1 MEKTVEGPAASWTL
15 FIGEGPG
22 VRSRTGGA
30 WSLFLCFF
38 VALKRGEL
46 LRLVPC
52 MLVWHHQKNIFFLL
66 DRAKLKLK
74 TSNIYVTM
82 KKKHSGQAPTLLVL
96 IWDLSQFWPCHTN
109 MLGFFKSLLSR
120 NFCSEICWECLKN
133 ILLDI
138 DEFQAEEA
146 SSLLIL
152 KAIFLSKCHTN
163 ILSWPIH
170 ELHISRGNIFFAV
183 DFLFDQWNQLR
194 LMFFLLPFYTFHLES
209 YLCHTNTGF
218 LCMATGKQSSLTG
231 AMQIHEVTIGSD
243 LSMKK
248 KNLPTDP
255 FFKAVEIKESR
266 KRSSVVPS
274 LDGNLE

>member
-1 MEKTVEGPAASWTL
+1 MNVCD
-15 FIGEGPG
+15 I
-22 VRSRTGGA
+22 
-30 WSLFLCFF
+30 FLPPCDCAH
-38 VALKRGEL
+38 VAMTMPWGEL

-133 ILLDI
+133 MLLDI

-170 ELHISRGNIFFAV
+170 ELHKLRGNKVFCFWFFVSSMEATLSSTSNLIGWC
-183 DFLFDQWNQLR
+183 FLFCPFTHFIWNCIYVTLT
-194 LMFFLLPFYTFHLES
+194 LAFYAWQRAT
-209 YLCHTNTGF
+209 YLGISFWYRN
-218 LCMATGKQSSLTG
+218 
-231 AMQIHEVTIGSD
+231 I
-243 LSMKK
+243 
-248 KNLPTDP
+248 
-255 FFKAVEIKESR
+255 
-266 KRSSVVPS
+266 SSVLRVTFPGQTKWCKPMQNDVKIS
-274 LDGNLE
+274 HR

>member
-1 MEKTVEGPAASWTL
+1 M
-15 FIGEGPG
+15 
-22 VRSRTGGA
+22 
-30 WSLFLCFF
+30 SL
-38 VALKRGEL
+38 
-46 LRLVPC
+46 
-52 MLVWHHQKNIFFLL
+52 W
-66 DRAKLKLK
+66 
-74 TSNIYVTM
+74 

-209 YLCHTNTGF
+209 YLCHTNTGL

-231 AMQIHEVTIGSD
+231 AMQIHEVHEEEKPSNWPLLQGSRNQGEQEKI
-243 LSMKK
+243 LCY
-248 KNLPTDP
+248 P
-255 FFKAVEIKESR
+255 FFGWRLGINHCSISLYHYIIK
-266 KRSSVVPS
+266 SS
-274 LDGNLE
+274 

>member
-1 MEKTVEGPAASWTL
+1 MRLKGKNYGNFFIATQTMSGQIFVKKLTSKKWTSIKPVIIKLLNTPGFELTKRWQRIIFFHLTVFEKGYLLMENRLLRRK
-15 FIGEGPG
+15 IGTPLE
-22 VRSRTGGA
+22 SMI
-30 WSLFLCFF
+30 W
-38 VALKRGEL
+38 RGEL

-152 KAIFLSKCHTN
+152 KAIFLS
-163 ILSWPIH
+163 
-170 ELHISRGNIFFAV
+170 
-183 DFLFDQWNQLR
+183 
-194 LMFFLLPFYTFHLES
+194 
-209 YLCHTNTGF
+209 
-218 LCMATGKQSSLTG
+218 
-231 AMQIHEVTIGSD
+231 
-243 LSMKK
+243 
-248 KNLPTDP
+248 
-255 FFKAVEIKESR
+255 
-266 KRSSVVPS
+266 
-274 LDGNLE
+274 